1 MRDPKSI
8 ISALT
13 EAVISEIRQENIE
26 ETTIAFSHW
35 KRASASPDAEAAADY
50 LLKKLEEYGIPHQR
64 LLFSGYMSSAVS
76 ASLEILG
83 ENSRSFDVVPC
94 GFTKNTEDLVGELYY
109 DSLSEKNN
117 LTNIE
122 KEERFEA
129 FKGKIILTREYCS
142 DIAYEAAAAGAL
154 GIIGMYNSPEEVPH
168 YFGASNHNGTP
179 TPDNRH
185 LLPTLPC
192 IDCTK
197 SAGEYLIAQMRK
209 GPVRVRMSAL
219 ADTGVKLASIPVA
232 FIQGSEENFVMMDG
246 HYDSHC
252 EGMTDNG
259 AGDAII
265 LELARCLHKN
275 RHLLKRSILVCWW
288 AGHEFGQYAGSTW
301 FSDTYFEKLRDRCVA
316 HINIDVAGSRGAE
329 RIRARTTQM
338 EGRNFTAERIQR
350 FTGFEAQPYIQ
361 LPHLGEQSFLGRE
374 VPITIMLKYEA
385 APEKQ
390 KVWPVGGGYW
400 WHSRE
405 DTLDKVDYANAM
417 RDAKINAEII
427 CEIANSRH
435 LPVDMPAF
443 LAEMRKLLLEIA
455 SALNQDFELAPVF
468 SHLERL
474 EKKVLELCN
483 AMKGQQETDTIVQK
497 TAGALIQMV
506 YTYTSPYEYDKLA
519 VPANFQKFRAAMNVT
534 RENTDAATYLFLQTD
549 FLRQRNR
556 LVGEMDRLYDVIELQ
571 LMRWKYEEE

>member
-8 ISALT
+8 ISTLT
-13 EAVISEIRQENIE
+13 EAVMSEIRQENIE

-50 LLKKLEEYGIPHQR
+50 LLEKLEEYGIPHQR

-109 DSLSEKNN
+109 DSLSEKTN
-117 LTNIE
+117 LTNIQ

-168 YFGASNHNGTP
+168 YFGASNHNGAP
-179 TPDNRH
+179 TPDTRH

-417 RDAKINAEII
+417 RDAKINAEMI

-474 EKKVLELCN
+474 EKKVLELCD

>member
-50 LLKKLEEYGIPHQR
+50 LLEKLEEYGIPHQR

-338 EGRNFTAERIQR
+338 EGRSFTAERIQR

-417 RDAKINAEII
+417 RDAKINAEMI

>member
-50 LLKKLEEYGIPHQR
+50 LLEKLEEYGIPHQR

-474 EKKVLELCN
+474 EKKVLELCD

>member
-50 LLKKLEEYGIPHQR
+50 LLEKLEEYGIPHQR

-109 DSLSEKNN
+109 DSLSEKTN
-117 LTNIE
+117 LTNIQ

-168 YFGASNHNGTP
+168 YFGASNHNGAP

-417 RDAKINAEII
+417 RDAKINAEMI

-474 EKKVLELCN
+474 EKKVLELCD

-534 RENTDAATYLFLQTD
+534 RENTDAVTYLFLQTD

>member
-8 ISALT
+8 ISTLT
-13 EAVISEIRQENIE
+13 EAVMSEIRQENIE

-50 LLKKLEEYGIPHQR
+50 LLEKLEEYGIPHQR

-417 RDAKINAEII
+417 RDAKINAEMI

-474 EKKVLELCN
+474 EKKVLELCD

>member
-8 ISALT
+8 ISTLT
-13 EAVISEIRQENIE
+13 EAVMSEIRQENIE

-50 LLKKLEEYGIPHQR
+50 LLEKLEEYGIPHQR

-109 DSLSEKNN
+109 DSLSEKTN
-117 LTNIE
+117 LTNIQ

-168 YFGASNHNGTP
+168 YFGASNHNGAP

-417 RDAKINAEII
+417 RDAKINAEMI

-474 EKKVLELCN
+474 EKKVLELCD

>member
-13 EAVISEIRQENIE
+13 EAVISEIKQENIE

-50 LLKKLEEYGIPHQR
+50 LLEKLEEYGIPHQR

-109 DSLSEKNN
+109 DSLSEKTN
-117 LTNIE
+117 LTNIQ

-168 YFGASNHNGTP
+168 YFGASNHNGAP

-417 RDAKINAEII
+417 RDAKINAEMI

-474 EKKVLELCN
+474 EKKVLELCD

>member
-50 LLKKLEEYGIPHQR
+50 LLEKLEEYGIPHQR

-417 RDAKINAEII
+417 RDAKINAEMI

-474 EKKVLELCN
+474 EKKVLELCD

>member
-50 LLKKLEEYGIPHQR
+50 LLEKLEEYGIPHQR

-316 HINIDVAGSRGAE
+316 HINIDVAGSRGAD

-474 EKKVLELCN
+474 EKKVLELCD

>member
-50 LLKKLEEYGIPHQR
+50 LLEKLEEYGIPRQR

-338 EGRNFTAERIQR
+338 EGRSFTAERIQR

-417 RDAKINAEII
+417 RDAKINAEMI

-474 EKKVLELCN
+474 EKKVLELCD